1 MEDGYV
7 KQLYVAATRALHEL
21 TVLYRGKLTGLIADP
36 VSPEQKQRMRLAAD
50 AQKKP
55 VKTVVKQA
63 EPEKTKEEIYRQRA
77 QEAEKERVAR
87 ERYGPKK
94 IIVTRNSQGTTDGAT
109 PKKAGKSGGPES
121 RRTGQPSPAKVYG
134 AGNGNAGR
142 ATGRQEPRM
151 IENNGEYGDMPDAKT
166 LMPAGHSRIDCAV
179 RMVMKGKGYVD
190 LF

>member
-1 MEDGYV
+1 
-7 KQLYVAATRALHEL
+7 
-21 TVLYRGKLTGLIADP
+21 
-36 VSPEQKQRMRLAAD
+36 MRLAAD

-109 PKKAGKSGGPES
+109 PKKAGKSGEPES

-134 AGNGNAGR
+134 AGK
-142 ATGRQEPRM
+142 RQCLAEQ
-151 IENNGEYGDMPDAKT
+151 
-166 LMPAGHSRIDCAV
+166 PADRSR
-179 RMVMKGKGYVD
+179 GW
-190 LF
+190 

>member
-1 MEDGYV
+1 
-7 KQLYVAATRALHEL
+7 
-21 TVLYRGKLTGLIADP
+21 
-36 VSPEQKQRMRLAAD
+36 MRLAAD

-109 PKKAGKSGGPES
+109 PKKAGKSGGLNRGGRDS
-121 RRTGQPSPAKVYG
+121 RHLRKYTGQKTAMLAEQPAD
-134 AGNGNAGR
+134 R
-142 ATGRQEPRM
+142 
-151 IENNGEYGDMPDAKT
+151 
-166 LMPAGHSRIDCAV
+166 SR
-179 RMVMKGKGYVD
+179 GW
-190 LF
+190 